1 MTAVL
6 LAKNAYAREAGHL
19 VERRLVNR
27 YLERDPAN
35 LVDGVMILPRPGLVE
50 YTELGSGPIRGVFR
64 QNGVLNN
71 DWLIISGTELY
82 RMTLDGF
89 ATLLGTILGT
99 EPVEFASD
107 GTNVFIAAGNLYL
120 YTGSALTT
128 VSVPDGY
135 QIISCRYVNGY
146 TLLQTD
152 GSGRFYWIEPGGTTV
167 DALNFATAERAPDA
181 GVVIRL
187 QGDFIVL
194 QQQQGE
200 EFWVATGDAD
210 APFQRQSGIVSEKG
224 CAFGAASVEIDNG
237 RIWVTDESTTG
248 RIVVRSG
255 QGSPERI
262 SVNGIEERLRGANN
276 VQAFAFTYDG
286 HTFYV
291 LCIIGVGTFA
301 FDVSTQ
307 TWSEFASYEQD
318 NWIPTSA
325 AQAPGGPILF
335 GSGLDGKLYTLD
347 PDSGADAGQPMQ
359 RVVTGIIPV
368 VGRRE
373 ILNSISLTCSVGWSP
388 SLDLEPQI
396 EMRIARDGFTFG
408 DPKVRSLG
416 NRGEFSKRVRW
427 ERLGEIRPPQCVIE
441 FQDSDAFPLRIS
453 YCRRDEAF

>member
-6 LAKNAYAREAGHL
+6 LAKNAYTRDAGHL

-64 QNGVLNN
+64 QNGVLDNN
-71 DWLIISGTELY
+71 WLVVSGTELY

-89 ATLLGTILGT
+89 PTLIGTILGN
-99 EPVEFASD
+99 EPVEFSSD
-107 GTNVFIAAGNLYL
+107 GTNVFIASGSLYL
-120 YTGSALTT
+120 YDGSAISTVT
-128 VSVPDGY
+128 VPDSYPIVSV
-135 QIISCRYVNGY
+135 RNFNGY
-146 TLLQTD
+146 TLCQAED
-152 GSGRFYWIEPGGTTV
+152 SGKLFWIQPGATTI
-167 DALNFATAERAPDA
+167 DALDFATAERAPDS

-194 QQQQGE
+194 QQAQGE

-224 CAFGAASVEIDNG
+224 CTFGAASVEIDNG
-237 RIWVTDESTTG
+237 RIWVTDESTEG
-248 RIVVRSG
+248 RIVVRSA

-262 SVNGIEERLRGANN
+262 SVHGIEERLRDAVD
-276 VQAFAFTYDG
+276 VQAFSFTYDG

-301 FDVSTQ
+301 YDVATQ
-307 TWSEFASYEQD
+307 TWSEFASYEKD
-318 NWIPTSA
+318 NWIPTTA
-325 AQAPGGPILF
+325 AQAPGGTILF

-347 PDSGADAGQPMQ
+347 PDSGADAGGPMQ

-368 VGRRE
+368 VGKRE
-373 ILNSISLTCSVGWSP
+373 ILNSIALTCSVGWSP
-388 SLDLEPQI
+388 TLTLEPVI
-396 EMRIARDGFTFG
+396 EMRIARDGFNFG

-427 ERLGEIRPPQCVIE
+427 ERLGEIKPPQCVIE
-441 FQDSDAFPLRIS
+441 FTDSDDCPTRIS
-453 YCRRDEAF
+453 YCRMNEAF